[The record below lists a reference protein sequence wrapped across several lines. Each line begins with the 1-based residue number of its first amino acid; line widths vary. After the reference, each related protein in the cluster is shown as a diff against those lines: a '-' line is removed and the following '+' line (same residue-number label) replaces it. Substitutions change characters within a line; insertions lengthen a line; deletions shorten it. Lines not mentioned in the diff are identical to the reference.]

1 MIKEHEI
8 IRLSYSEFQRYIR
21 GEMTRSEENEFQ
33 RNLKEGPLSEGI
45 IKGWF
50 SGLASRKGSRGTD
63 IYGGRLRSW
72 KRTLF
77 LSATAMVMAVFLVF
91 SALFILTGNRP
102 DWSFLKS
109 IIIPDSSQSPDPE
122 INTGFKAS
130 VPVNIRDS
138 ISEENIQ
145 YKGGSFWDTATASWI
160 DKAETAHDTGP
171 FAFKSNADSDLVMS
185 VDNQPTTD
193 SVKLRDVLAGNPG
206 TEPASYSSPAPVTG
220 ISSFN
225 RYIHENVKKPV
236 SLNQGDSATALIS
249 FVVRSTGM
257 LDSIKVLDSPGAEF
271 AQEAVRLITGGPA
284 WKPAVENGRAIDGLV
299 KITIVFK

>member
-1 MIKEHEI
+1 MIKEQEI

-50 SGLASRKGSRGTD
+50 SGLALRKRSRVTE
-63 IYGGRLRSW
+63 IYGGSVRSW

-77 LSATAMVMAVFLVF
+77 FSAAAVVIAVFLVS

-102 DWSFLKS
+102 DWSFLKR
-109 IIIPDSSQSPDPE
+109 IIIPDSSQSADPGS
-122 INTGFKAS
+122 NTGFKAS
-130 VPVNIRDS
+130 VPVNIADT
-138 ISEENIQ
+138 ISTENIQ
-145 YKGGSFWDTATASWI
+145 HGPGSFWDTATASWI
-160 DKAETAHDTGP
+160 DKPETVHDKGP
-171 FAFKSNADSDLVMS
+171 SATNSPTDSGLVIS
-185 VDNQPTTD
+185 DNNQSTAD
-193 SVKLRDVLAGNPG
+193 SVKLRDVLTGNTG
-206 TEPASYSSPAPVTG
+206 NEPSTFMSPAPVSG

-225 RYIHENVKKPV
+225 RYIHENIKKPV

-249 FVVRSTGM
+249 FVVTSTGA
-257 LDSIKVLDSPGAEF
+257 LDSIKVIDSPGAEF
-271 AQEAVRLITGGPA
+271 AQEAVRLITEGPA